1 MLGALQKYM
10 PAADAFMGLLGPAQ
24 RQWLQD
30 NIEHMAPFL
39 QSKDGQAALLM
50 YLEEFNN
57 FVIAAN
63 VAKAPKA

>member
-1 MLGALQKYM
+1 MLGALQKYI

-24 RQWLQD
+24 KQWLQD
-30 NIEHMAPFL
+30 NIDHMAPFL

-57 FVIAAN
+57 FVIAT
-63 VAKAPKA
+63 KAPKA